1 MIADGIDRLDRLE
14 IRDAEFVG
22 WEDGSMV
29 APMLA
34 VRRLCLVRRR
44 MGWGASAVPGARA
57 LTPATRAMID
67 ARRR

>member
-1 MIADGIDRLDRLE
+1 MTVDGTDRLDRLE
-14 IRDAEFVG
+14 IRNAEFVG
-22 WEDGSMV
+22 WDDGRMA

-57 LTPATRAMID
+57 LIREIRAVLD